1 MNKKTYLG
9 ELEHMILLVVLDQGE
24 DAYGM
29 SIRAALDTRVGRK
42 ISRSATYLTL
52 ERLGNKGYL
61 NTRMGDPN
69 PERGGRAKRYFELTT
84 AGREALRE
92 SGRAL
97 LSLWAG
103 HETLLEDG

>member
-1 MNKKTYLG
+1 MNRTTYLG
-9 ELEHMILLVVLDQGE
+9 ELEHMVLLVVLGQG
-24 DAYGM
+24 DGAYGM
-29 SIRAALDTRVGRK
+29 SIRADLDARVGRK

-52 ERLGNKGYL
+52 ERLVNKGYL
-61 NTRMGDPN
+61 STRMGDPN
-69 PERGGRAKRYFELTT
+69 PERGGRAKRFFTLTA
-84 AGREALRE
+84 AGREALKE